1 MDLFNKLTAV
11 QDDVYFTKTFQTI
24 VETHLLYLNNE
35 RFVEIRQIAP
45 YLSLKYKGD
54 FYGLLLELKIDRIAH
69 YASLRLNNLV
79 NPFDYEGQENFIRVI
94 NPSILVS
101 LFDLTRTE
109 FQ

>member
-11 QDDVYFTKTFQTI
+11 QDNVYFTKTFQDI

-54 FYGLLLELKIDRIAH
+54 FYGLLLELKIDRVAH
-69 YASLRLNNLV
+69 YASLRINNLV
-79 NPFDYEGQENFIRVI
+79 NPFDYDGKENFIRVV
-94 NPSILVS
+94 NSGVLVG

>member
-11 QDDVYFTKTFQTI
+11 QDNVYFTKTFQDI

-54 FYGLLLELKIDRIAH
+54 FYGLLLELKIDRVAH
-69 YASLRLNNLV
+69 YASLRINNLV
-79 NPFDYEGQENFIRVI
+79 NPFDYDGQENFIRVV
-94 NPSILVS
+94 NSGVLVS